1 MHPEALILRRC
12 YPVPVTFAERRQ
24 AYLEMPEN
32 LIAISVHHVE
42 YLAKYGTWPKCRPSA
57 TQISEMRG
65 SMAKVAADTRRMYV
79 SALKQ
84 VTDALDEVYAVVDGR
99 EVRVAVVMDA
109 PLGGVGGRDEYAAG
123 GPEWRTSK
131 RDVRNLLEVADEQGY
146 WARPHEVR
154 LDLSPRPVSHGEVAR
169 AVLVGQEALERGGVV
184 RS

>member
-12 YPVPVTFAERRQ
+12 YPVPVTFADLR
-24 AYLEMPEN
+24 A
-32 LIAISVHHVE
+32 
-42 YLAKYGTWPKCRPSA
+42 
-57 TQISEMRG
+57 
-65 SMAKVAADTRRMYV
+65 AADIVGISPWPSTRRMEHIDGNVYRPQAKAGRARW
-79 SALKQ
+79 SAALKQ
-84 VTDALDEVYAVVDGR
+84 VTGALDEVYAVVDGR

-109 PLGGVGGRDEYAAG
+109 PLGGVGGRDEYATG

-131 RDVRNLLEVADEQGY
+131 RDVRNLLDVADREGY
-146 WARPHEVR
+146 WERPHEVR

>member
-12 YPVPVTFAERRQ
+12 YPVPVTFADLRAAHAAFWHCVLPR
-24 AYLEMPEN
+24 
-32 LIAISVHHVE
+32 
-42 YLAKYGTWPKCRPSA
+42 
-57 TQISEMRG
+57 
-65 SMAKVAADTRRMYV
+65 KVAPSESHKMYTRIRWTA
-79 SALKQ
+79 ALKQ
-84 VTDALDEVYAVVDGR
+84 VTGAHDEVYAVVDGR

-109 PLGGVGGRDEYAAG
+109 PLGGVGGRDEYATG

-154 LDLSPRPVSHGEVAR
+154 FDLSPRPVSHGEVAR

>member
-12 YPVPVTFAERRQ
+12 YPVPVTFADLRA
-24 AYLEMPEN
+24 AY
-32 LIAISVHHVE
+32 
-42 YLAKYGTWPKCRPSA
+42 
-57 TQISEMRG
+57 
-65 SMAKVAADTRRMYV
+65 VAAYDVRWRFK
-79 SALKQ
+79 SAFLREWHSMLKAQ
-84 VTDALDEVYAVVDGR
+84 TGALDEVYAVVDGR

-109 PLGGVGGRDEYAAG
+109 PLGGVGGRDEYATG
-123 GPEWRTSK
+123 GPEWRTSQ

>member
-12 YPVPVTFAERRQ
+12 YPVPVTFADLR
-24 AYLEMPEN
+24 ATAD
-32 LIAISVHHVE
+32 IVGISP
-42 YLAKYGTWPKCRPSA
+42 WPS
-57 TQISEMRG
+57 
-65 SMAKVAADTRRMYV
+65 TRRMEHIDGNVYRPQAKAGRARW
-79 SALKQ
+79 SAALKQ
-84 VTDALDEVYAVVDGR
+84 VTGALDEVYAVVDGR

-109 PLGGVGGRDEYAAG
+109 PLGGVGGRDEYATG
-123 GPEWRTSK
+123 GPEWQTSQ